1 MVLVNLYKPLK
12 MKKLYFLAILSA
24 FLLSSCKK
32 DSVDASSTQ
41 NFRSSIN
48 DMTSSLNTLQQTK
61 FNEALYILK
70 TFGVNAD
77 GDAAEMNALR
87 ALLAGKKVPEIFAL
101 ADEVAQKNSISWS
114 SSAPPS
120 LGVLNIFEDIK
131 ATESDPSDIDASGLI
146 LTTKPLSVDSILGPR
161 VLQIIPR
168 LVDNAGKPID
178 FKGATLETNMVVTSN
193 GVQVLSSKNLMLDNN
208 FYGFTIRFANLP
220 ANKIVDEKID
230 ITVSVK
236 TAKKT
241 FKMTK
246 VGVPVNSKA
255 MRQQQVIIENPTE
268 DPTTENPTVE
278 TPTSENPVIDNATL
292 PKDPTKP
299 KTPGEPKATVQN
311 FLNNLSSQNLK
322 NAYDASSNPNWGS
335 YENFSNTNSGF
346 GNVKKLNIK
355 NIQTNSTSAN
365 TASVN
370 ATYDVVDKNGKS
382 TALLVTFGLKNV
394 NGEWKISSYKINQ

>member
-1 MVLVNLYKPLK
+1 M
-12 MKKLYFLAILSA
+12 FLIG
-24 FLLSSCKK
+24 CKK

-48 DMTSSLNTLQQTK
+48 DMTSSLNTLQQVK

-70 TFGVNAD
+70 TFGVNAE
-77 GDAAEMNALR
+77 GDAAELKALR
-87 ALLAGKKVPEIFAL
+87 ELLAGKKVPEIFAM

-120 LGVLNIFEDIK
+120 LGVLNIFEDLK
-131 ATESDPSDIDASGLI
+131 ATESDPNEVEASGLT
-146 LTTKPLSVDSILGPR
+146 LTTKPLSVDSILGPK

-168 LVDNAGKPID
+168 LVDNSGKPID
-178 FKGATLETNMVVTSN
+178 FKDAALETTMVVTSN
-193 GVQVLSSKNLMLDNN
+193 GTQILSSKNLMVDNN

-220 ANKIVDEKID
+220 AEKIVDDKID

-246 VGVPVNSKA
+246 VGVAVNSKA
-255 MRQQQVIIENPTE
+255 MRQQQVVVETPA
-268 DPTTENPTVE
+268 DPSATENPAVQ
-278 TPTSENPVIDNATL
+278 TPAVENPAIDNTTQ
-292 PKDPTKP
+292 PKDGTKP
-299 KTPGEPKATVQN
+299 KTPGEPKTTVQN
-311 FLNNLSSQNLK
+311 FLNNLSAQNLK
-322 NAYDASSNPNWGS
+322 NAYDASANPNWGS

-346 GNVKKLNIK
+346 GNVKKLNVK

-370 ATYDVVDKNGKS
+370 ATYDVLDKNGKS
-382 TALLVTFGLKNV
+382 TALQVTFGLKNV
-394 NGEWKISSYKINQ
+394 NGEWKISSYKINP

>member
-1 MVLVNLYKPLK
+1 
-12 MKKLYFLAILSA
+12 MKKLYFLFIFCTI
-24 FLLSSCKK
+24 FLIGCKK

-48 DMTSSLNTLQQTK
+48 DMTSSLNTLQQVK

-70 TFGVNAD
+70 TFGVNAE
-77 GDAAEMNALR
+77 GDAAELKALR
-87 ALLAGKKVPEIFAL
+87 ELLAGKKVPEIFAM

-120 LGVLNIFEDIK
+120 LGVLNIFEDLK
-131 ATESDPSDIDASGLI
+131 ATESDPNEVEASGLT
-146 LTTKPLSVDSILGPR
+146 LTTKPLSVDSILGPK

-168 LVDNAGKPID
+168 LVDNSGKPID
-178 FKGATLETNMVVTSN
+178 FKDAALETTMVATSN
-193 GVQVLSSKNLMLDNN
+193 GTQVLSSKNLMVDNN

-220 ANKIVDEKID
+220 AEKIVDDKID

-246 VGVPVNSKA
+246 VGVAVNSKA
-255 MRQQQVIIENPTE
+255 MRQQQVVVETPA
-268 DPTTENPTVE
+268 DPNATENPAVQ
-278 TPTSENPVIDNATL
+278 TPSVENPAIDNTTP
-292 PKDPTKP
+292 PKDGTKP
-299 KTPGEPKATVQN
+299 KTPGEPKTTVQN
-311 FLNNLSSQNLK
+311 FLNNLSAQNLK
-322 NAYDASSNPNWGS
+322 NAYDASANPNWGS

-346 GNVKKLNIK
+346 GNVKKLNVK

-370 ATYDVVDKNGKS
+370 ATYDVLDKNGKS
-382 TALLVTFGLKNV
+382 TALQVTFGLKNV
-394 NGEWKISSYKINQ
+394 NGEWKISSYKINP

>member
-1 MVLVNLYKPLK
+1 
-12 MKKLYFLAILSA
+12 MKKLSFLIILSA
-24 FLLSSCKK
+24 IFLTSCKK

-70 TFGVNAD
+70 TFGVNAE

-87 ALLAGKKVPEIFAL
+87 ELLAGKKVPEIFSL

-120 LGVLNIFEDIK
+120 LGVLNIFEEIK
-131 ATESDPSDIDASGLI
+131 ATESDPNEIDASGLA
-146 LTTKPLSVDSILGPR
+146 LTTKPISIDSILGPK
-161 VLQIIPR
+161 VLQVIPR
-168 LVDNAGKPID
+168 FVDNSGNPID
-178 FKGATLETNMVVTSN
+178 FKGAALETNMVVTSN
-193 GVQVLSSKNLMLDNN
+193 GVQILSSKNLMVDNN
-208 FYGFTIRFANLP
+208 FYGYTIRFANLP
-220 ANKIVDEKID
+220 AEKIADEKID

-241 FKMTK
+241 YKMTK
-246 VGVPVNSKA
+246 VGVPVNSRA

-268 DPTTENPTVE
+268 DPTTENPT
-278 TPTSENPVIDNATL
+278 TENPTVENPGTDNTTI

-299 KTPGEPKATVQN
+299 KTAGEPKTTVQN
-311 FLNNLSSQNLK
+311 FLNNLSAQNLK
-322 NAYDASSNPNWGS
+322 NAYDASANPNWGS
-335 YENFSNTNSGF
+335 YENFSNSNSGF
-346 GNVKKLNIK
+346 GNVKKLNVK
-355 NIQTNSTSAN
+355 NIQTNSTSA
-365 TASVN
+365 TSASVN
-370 ATYDVVDKNGKS
+370 ATYDVLDKNGKNTS
-382 TALLVTFGLKNV
+382 LQVTFGLKNV

>member
-1 MVLVNLYKPLK
+1 
-12 MKKLYFLAILSA
+12 MKKLSFLIILSA
-24 FLLSSCKK
+24 IFLTSCKK

-70 TFGVNAD
+70 TFGVNAE

-87 ALLAGKKVPEIFAL
+87 ELLAGKKVPEIFSL

-120 LGVLNIFEDIK
+120 LGVLNIFEEIK
-131 ATESDPSDIDASGLI
+131 ATESDPNEIDASGLA
-146 LTTKPLSVDSILGPR
+146 LTTKPISIDSILGPK
-161 VLQIIPR
+161 VLQVIPR
-168 LVDNAGKPID
+168 LVDNSGNPID
-178 FKGATLETNMVVTSN
+178 FKGAALETNMVVTSN
-193 GVQVLSSKNLMLDNN
+193 GVQILSSKNLMVDNN
-208 FYGFTIRFANLP
+208 FYGYTIRFANLP
-220 ANKIVDEKID
+220 AEKIADEKID

-241 FKMTK
+241 YKMTK
-246 VGVPVNSKA
+246 VGVPVNSRA

-268 DPTTENPTVE
+268 DPTTENPT
-278 TPTSENPVIDNATL
+278 TENPTVENPGTDNTTI

-299 KTPGEPKATVQN
+299 KTAGEPKTTVQN
-311 FLNNLSSQNLK
+311 FLNNLSAQNLK
-322 NAYDASSNPNWGS
+322 NAYDASANPNWGS
-335 YENFSNTNSGF
+335 YENFSNSNSGF
-346 GNVKKLNIK
+346 GNVKKLNVK
-355 NIQTNSTSAN
+355 NIQTNSTSA
-365 TASVN
+365 TSASVN
-370 ATYDVVDKNGKS
+370 ATYDVLDKNGKNTS
-382 TALLVTFGLKNV
+382 LQVTFGLKNV

>member
-1 MVLVNLYKPLK
+1 
-12 MKKLYFLAILSA
+12 MKNLYFLLLFCAV
-24 FLLSSCKK
+24 FLTSCKK

-41 NFRSSIN
+41 KFRSSIN

-70 TFGVNAD
+70 TFGVTAE
-77 GDAAEMNALR
+77 GDAAEMKSLR
-87 ALLAGKKVPEIFAL
+87 ELLADKKVPEIFAL

-131 ATESDPSDIDASGLI
+131 ATESDPSDIDASGLA
-146 LTTKPLSVDSILGPR
+146 LTTKPLSIDSILGPR

-168 LVDNAGKPID
+168 LVDNSGNPID
-178 FKGATLETNMVVTSN
+178 FKGAALETTMIVTSN
-193 GVQVLSSKNLMLDNN
+193 GSQVLSSKNLMLDNN

-236 TAKKT
+236 TAKKIY
-241 FKMTK
+241 KMTK
-246 VGVPVNSKA
+246 VGVAVNSKA
-255 MRQQQVIIENPTE
+255 MRQQQVIIENPTVE
-268 DPTTENPTVE
+268 PSTENPSTDN
-278 TPTSENPVIDNATL
+278 PTGENAGPDTTL

-299 KTPGEPKATVQN
+299 KTAGEPKATVQN
-311 FLNNLSSQNLK
+311 FLSNLSSQNLK
-322 NAYDASSNPNWGS
+322 NAYDASANPNWGS
-335 YENFSNTNSGF
+335 YENFANSNSGF
-346 GNVKKLNIK
+346 GNVKKLNVK

-365 TASVN
+365 AASVN
-370 ATYDVVDKNGKS
+370 ATYDVLDKNGRTVS
-382 TALLVTFGLKNV
+382 LLVTFGLKNV

>member
-1 MVLVNLYKPLK
+1 M
-12 MKKLYFLAILSA
+12 FLIG
-24 FLLSSCKK
+24 CKK

-48 DMTSSLNTLQQTK
+48 DMTSSLNTLQQVK

-70 TFGVNAD
+70 TFGVNAE
-77 GDAAEMNALR
+77 GDAAELKALR
-87 ALLAGKKVPEIFAL
+87 ELLAGKKVPEIFAM

-120 LGVLNIFEDIK
+120 LGVLNIFEDLK
-131 ATESDPSDIDASGLI
+131 ATESDPNEVEASGLT
-146 LTTKPLSVDSILGPR
+146 LTTKPLSVDSILGPK

-168 LVDNAGKPID
+168 LVDNSGKPID
-178 FKGATLETNMVVTSN
+178 FKDAALETTMVVTSN
-193 GVQVLSSKNLMLDNN
+193 GTQVLSSKNLMVDNN

-220 ANKIVDEKID
+220 AEKIVDDKID

-246 VGVPVNSKA
+246 VGVAVNSKA
-255 MRQQQVIIENPTE
+255 MRQQQIV
-268 DPTTENPTVE
+268 VE
-278 TPTSENPVIDNATL
+278 TPADPSATENQAVQTPAVENPVIDNTTQ
-292 PKDPTKP
+292 PKDGTKP
-299 KTPGEPKATVQN
+299 KTPGEPKTTVQN
-311 FLNNLSSQNLK
+311 FLNNLSAQNLK
-322 NAYDASSNPNWGS
+322 NAYDASANPNWGS

-346 GNVKKLNIK
+346 GNVKKLNVK

-370 ATYDVVDKNGKS
+370 ATYDVLDKNGKS
-382 TALLVTFGLKNV
+382 TALQVTFGLKNV
-394 NGEWKISSYKINQ
+394 NGEWKISSYKINP